1 MTKGE
6 KAQAIVAKVHELE
19 EKKITFIRFADVLSF
34 LAICEAVGIVAF
46 GGAFASD
53 MTGQYFYI

>member
-1 MTKGE
+1 MTRTDKM
-6 KAQAIVAKVHELE
+6 QAIVAKVHELE
-19 EKKITFIRFADVLSF
+19 EKKITFISFADVTTF
-34 LAICEAVGIVAF
+34 LMICETIGVVAF